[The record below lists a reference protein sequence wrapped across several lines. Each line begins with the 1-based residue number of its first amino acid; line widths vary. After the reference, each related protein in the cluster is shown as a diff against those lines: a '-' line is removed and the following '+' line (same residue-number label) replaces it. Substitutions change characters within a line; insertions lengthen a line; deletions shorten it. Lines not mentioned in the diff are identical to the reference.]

1 MQYIHYKFRDID
13 NKKQSGGTFL
23 GIIIGLIIGLAIAL
37 GVALVITKGATPFTN
52 KNGKSEKASES
63 LIEQIVDPNKPLYGN
78 QNSAKSVAKDA
89 TKNGEEKQVDPKS
102 EVKPGADTK
111 PALDAKLIDENKP
124 LVETKETKE
133 AKKSDKVDSTVGTV
147 GAVADEK
154 WLYYLQVGAF
164 REMTDAE
171 NSRAKLAL
179 LGFEASVSDRVVD
192 NGHLY
197 RVRIGPFNQIEA
209 ANRIRGKL
217 SDNGIDVAVIRN
229 QK

>member
-1 MQYIHYKFRDID
+1 MQFTQYKCCNIVD
-13 NKKQSGGTFL
+13 KKQSGGTFL

-37 GVALVITKGATPFTN
+37 CVALVITKGATPFTN
-52 KNGKSEKASES
+52 KNGKSEKASDS

-78 QNSAKSVAKDA
+78 QGSAKAAKDVA
-89 TKNGEEKQVDPKS
+89 KNGEEKQAEAKP
-102 EVKPGADTK
+102 EVKPEA
-111 PALDAKLIDENKP
+111 DAKLPNDNKS
-124 LVETKETKE
+124 LLETKD
-133 AKKSDKVDSTVGTV
+133 AKKSDKVDATAN
-147 GAVADEK
+147 AVDEK
-154 WLYYLQVGAF
+154 WIYSLQVGAF
-164 REMTDAE
+164 REMADAE

-179 LGFEASVSDRVVD
+179 LGFEASISDRVGE

-209 ANRIRGKL
+209 ANRMKGKL